1 MAIKTSMNIKAD
13 STLVAGAF
21 KEAAAK
27 VPFSMKGMF
36 DGLVES
42 HGELMDT
49 MSANFKEGAELIG
62 KKDEKLKEAMARI
75 QAKLDDGT
83 IDNRQERE
91 KMQAQLD
98 MYREQMK
105 NLPRGRKGKKD
116 RSDLLFEINKYAKD
130 KQADAADVSHVTT
143 MINDDLYDPKQMKPE
158 QLDFLT
164 QIANYHAGE
173 ETAEGFKVEEDENGN
188 TVYSF
193 HGPSKMEMQ
202 EIDGVEQEVEVFS
215 EGSFDKMSMK
225 DIKKMIVPKNNKA
238 LVDANGIIAD
248 AQEYALKN
256 PKAKFEDIYQN
267 IVNRFENMFID
278 DNTSFGALV
287 DSKLMGMKM
296 SYKQALHSDSEMSR
310 NILKAL
316 HDLRPGFDEAGNKD
330 GVIDEKDF
338 KTVKN
343 YEIFVDALTNP
354 QSEQFDKDLAFN
366 LAATYFADNEAK
378 KAFGIGETNRRGTS
392 NNSNN
397 NTNTNDDDG
406 ATPWKEWGADYS
418 SQYVKTGGT
427 DDQAKVSV
435 TWQQKAQRRTRL
447 DNLDIVRG
455 EHAVYRYEPEDKN
468 DKKPWKSDIGDFS
481 MFEVADIEGLMKVG
495 EGRANFEGD
504 IAGRKSDQNLIAQG
518 LAPFTALKTDGDDAA
533 SGELNRIFEMQ
544 MGESDYYF
552 HPFTR
557 DVYRG
562 TFRPG
567 RSDNIYTDDV
577 MLYDKNTK
585 RPVIDPATGE
595 PYRFKTGDD
604 ANEDQLK
611 ILNDLMTRLG
621 YAKTSSETNTQYED

>member
-36 DGLVES
+36 DGLVKS
-42 HGELMDT
+42 QGELMDNI
-49 MSANFKEGAELIG
+49 SNNFKKLAEASEN
-62 KKDEKLKEAMARI
+62 KNKDLKDAMAKL
-75 QAKLDDGT
+75 QAKINDGT
-83 IDNRQERE
+83 IDNRDLRDE
-91 KMQAQLD
+91 MQAKLD
-98 MYREQMK
+98 GYRDQM
-105 NLPRGRKGKKD
+105 RGLARGKEGKKQRD
-116 RSDLLFEINKYAKD
+116 DLLFEINKYAKD
-130 KQADAADVSHVTT
+130 KRVEAADALYVTNI
-143 MINDDLYDPKQMKPE
+143 INDDLYDPKQMKPE

-164 QIANYHAGE
+164 NLANYYAGE
-173 ETAEGFKVEEDENGN
+173 ETVEGFKVEKDENGKE
-188 TVYSF
+188 VYSF
-193 HGPSKMEMQ
+193 KPSKMEMK
-202 EIDGVEQEVEVFS
+202 EVDGVMQEVTVLSE

-338 KTVKN
+338 KTVEN

-378 KAFGIGETNRRGTS
+378 KVFGVGERNRKGTGNDGNIETATQYQMPGNQYVNKTLIDGQVKLMNDDPENIATQIGWDGTRWRKKDGQYQYFDFDTRKFKDIDKES
-392 NNSNN
+392 LRISLSFDERLGYNVPTITDGNDDDDKDK
-397 NTNTNDDDG
+397 NTNDLPDMKEEKKSG
-406 ATPWKEWGADYS
+406 GFFRFTPNP
-418 SQYVKTGGT
+418 TTIGG
-427 DDQAKVSV
+427 
-435 TWQQKAQRRTRL
+435 
-447 DNLDIVRG
+447 
-455 EHAVYRYEPEDKN
+455 
-468 DKKPWKSDIGDFS
+468 S
-481 MFEVADIEGLMKVG
+481 MK
-495 EGRANFEGD
+495 
-504 IAGRKSDQNLIAQG
+504 
-518 LAPFTALKTDGDDAA
+518 
-533 SGELNRIFEMQ
+533 
-544 MGESDYYF
+544 
-552 HPFTR
+552 
-557 DVYRG
+557 
-562 TFRPG
+562 
-567 RSDNIYTDDV
+567 
-577 MLYDKNTK
+577 
-585 RPVIDPATGE
+585 
-595 PYRFKTGDD
+595 
-604 ANEDQLK
+604 
-611 ILNDLMTRLG
+611 
-621 YAKTSSETNTQYED
+621 